1 MKKAHRNF
9 QIKPWMGCM
18 GFWASSASCRSTGA
32 DGIIC
37 FLFSSHFLPGFSGD
51 CCIKSRQMSALW
63 KMKRAL
69 CVLWEACLH
78 CSVFCFCFCWTGG
91 GLAGI
96 RCFCSGLWGIRC
108 ALWRL
113 QLLLITWTGRREPW
127 TALFV
132 I

>member
-9 QIKPWMGCM
+9 QVKPWMGCM
-18 GFWASSASCRSTGA
+18 GFLGFLGFLPSTGA
-32 DGIIC
+32 GRNY
-37 FLFSSHFLPGFSGD
+37 LFFVFFAFFAWFFWD
-51 CCIKSRQMSALW
+51 CCIKSRQMSGLMENETRAMRIVGGLFAL
-63 KMKRAL
+63 L
-69 CVLWEACLH
+69 
-78 CSVFCFCFCWTGG
+78 SFCFCFCWTGR

>member
-9 QIKPWMGCM
+9 QVKPWMGCM
-18 GFWASSASCRSTGA
+18 GFLG
-32 DGIIC
+32 
-37 FLFSSHFLPGFSGD
+37 FLGFLPKHGGGRNYLFFVFFAFFAWFFWGLLYKEPAD
-51 CCIKSRQMSALW
+51 ERLVENETRAMRIVGGLFAL
-63 KMKRAL
+63 L
-69 CVLWEACLH
+69 SFLLL
-78 CSVFCFCFCWTGG
+78 FLLTGR